1 MPDPAPAAVRVAVR
15 PTDRRRAISRVLL
28 RVLGLNLVVAAAKIA
43 FGAATGTVSILSD
56 GFHSLADTGSN
67 VVALVGVRVANRP
80 ADESHPYGHRKFETL
95 ASTAILFF
103 LLLALVE
110 VVRQAVGR
118 LGGDARPAVTWLS
131 FGVMVSTLAVNVGVV
146 VYESRAARRL
156 RSEVLL
162 ADAHHTRSDVFTSL
176 TVIAALV
183 GVQFGW
189 PQLDAAAAL
198 VVAVFIGLAIF
209 EIAREASG
217 ILVDTAVIDPEQIQ
231 DVVRGVTE
239 ILGCHHIRTRG
250 SPDHAFL
257 DMHVWLPGHL
267 RLDEAHRLSHV
278 VKDRLMES
286 FPALQDVV
294 IHIEPPPASGDG
306 PDDAPPPA
314 GRQA

>member
-1 MPDPAPAAVRVAVR
+1 MPDAPPAAVPVALR
-15 PTDRRRAISRVLL
+15 PAERRRQISRVLL

-110 VVRQAVGR
+110 VVRNALGR
-118 LGGDARPAVTWLS
+118 LTGDARPTVTWLS
-131 FGVMVSTLAVNVGVV
+131 FGVMISTLAVNLVV
-146 VYESRAARRL
+146 VAYESRAAKRL

-162 ADAHHTRSDVFTSL
+162 ADAHHTRSDVFTSIA
-176 TVIAALV
+176 VIAALA
-183 GVQFGW
+183 GVWLGW
-189 PQLDAAAAL
+189 PQLDALAAL
-198 VVAVFIGLAIF
+198 LVAVFIGLAIV

-217 ILVDTAVIDPEQIQ
+217 ILVDSVVVDPEEVRR
-231 DVVRGVTE
+231 VVRSVPE

-250 SPDHAFL
+250 SADHAFL
-257 DMHVWLPGHL
+257 DLHVWLPGEL
-267 RLDEAHRLSHV
+267 RLEEAHRLSHV
-278 VKDRLMES
+278 VKDRLLETI
-286 FPALQDVV
+286 PAVQDVV
-294 IHIEPPPASGDG
+294 IHIEPPPAV
-306 PDDAPPPA
+306 PPA
-314 GRQA
+314 DEDQA